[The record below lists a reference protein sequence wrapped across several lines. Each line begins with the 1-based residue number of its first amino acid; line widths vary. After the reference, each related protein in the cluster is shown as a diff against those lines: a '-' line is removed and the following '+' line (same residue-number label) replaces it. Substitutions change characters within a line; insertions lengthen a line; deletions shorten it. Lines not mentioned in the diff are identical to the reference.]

1 MRILNNPKEK
11 DLVSVFHNK
20 ILLTNQV
27 SQSWIDIHLT
37 EKSATHIISNI
48 SSNIT
53 CHWWVALVKCF
64 MVTKPQGTS
73 DMQLVMKKS
82 LLTTK
87 DKSSQIRYGQK
98 LAELLTLGWVAKLI
112 NLSRL
117 FLWLKIKNK
126 PYILFSVSKLDI
138 IKIPRSIFISLTSC
152 TLLYNY

>member
-11 DLVSVFHNK
+11 DLVSIFHNK

-82 LLTTK
+82 LLTTN
-87 DKSSQIRYGQK
+87 DKSSQIRIWTK
-98 LAELLTLGWVAKLI
+98 TCRVAHLRLGSKLI

-117 FLWLKIKNK
+117 FLWFKIKNK